1 MQWNVVYSDEKP
13 AVTSSIIN
21 YRRAKIHALQHVL
34 AFNSAG
40 RPVLARR
47 CTNSPS
53 LTSSLLRQSPSLW
66 SFPES
71 KNQIKVDL
79 AHLRKII
86 CKSYYVDSLST
97 IFEIWLDILDVEG
110 PMLFQYFLTASLL
123 RAVGR
128 DTHSF
133 RLEIYSAKNSY
144 NMGPWRW
151 KPVSSFVITHF

>member
-1 MQWNVVYSDEKP
+1 M
-13 AVTSSIIN
+13 
-21 YRRAKIHALQHVL
+21 
-34 AFNSAG
+34 
-40 RPVLARR
+40 LARR

-97 IFEIWLDILDVEG
+97 VFKIRLDSVDVEG
-110 PMLFQYFLTASLL
+110 PILFQYFLTASLL
-123 RAVGR
+123 RPVGR
-128 DTHSF
+128 DTYSF
-133 RLEIYSAKNSY
+133 RLGIYSAKTFY
-144 NMGPWRW
+144 NMGPF
-151 KPVSSFVITHF
+151 KVEACLIICYHSFAASCTLQAHSEAL